1 MFDKVREIGES
12 WIIANN
18 PSENQLKLA
27 EARLDICKGCDKMVK
42 GTLVEFKCSECG
54 CPISKKIFSPKYD
67 SCPLH
72 KWLDVESSILFDD
85 TQKKDNSLI

>member
-1 MFDKVREIGES
+1 MFDKVREIAES

-18 PSENQLKLA
+18 PSDNQLELA

-54 CPISKKIFSPKYD
+54 CPIHKKIFSPKFD
-67 SCPLH
+67 ACPLH
-72 KWLDVESSILFDD
+72 KWLEVESSDVFGN
-85 TQKKDNSLI
+85 TRKKDTSLI

>member
-1 MFDKVREIGES
+1 MFDKVKEIAES

-18 PSENQLKLA
+18 PSDAQLELA

-54 CPISKKIFSPKYD
+54 CPIHKKIFSPRFD
-67 SCPLH
+67 ACPLH
-72 KWLDVESSILFDD
+72 KWLDVENSGVFIN
-85 TQKKDNSLI
+85 TQKQQNSLI

>member
-18 PSENQLKLA
+18 PSEAQLKLA
-27 EARLDICKGCDKMVK
+27 EARLDICTGCDKMVK

-54 CPISKKIFSPKYD
+54 CPIHKKIFSPKFD
-67 SCPLH
+67 ACPLH
-72 KWLDVESSILFDD
+72 KWLDVENTNLYTD
-85 TQKKDNSLI
+85 TQKKSKSFL